1 MRDDI
6 EIKNMISHENMR
18 VIKTIREK
26 EYNDDE
32 TVLKL
37 DAHIIFKQIEPNKS
51 FFKKLMLLRNHKDGR
66 TQYVTSRKIFVQ
78 YGEWR
83 HYPEDEWEELVSF
96 RDYQGSKKDL
106 YSWAAYIVP
115 KDVKIDERF
124 YVPDII
130 GDIVAEEFWGSTYR
144 AKDGV
149 GIWNGKD
156 LEIDKSLYEETFM
169 IG

>member
-18 VIKTIREK
+18 VVKTIREK
-26 EYNDDE
+26 EYDDDE

-51 FFKKLMLLRNHKDGR
+51 FFKKLMLLRNYKDGR
-66 TQYVTSRKIFVQ
+66 TQYVTSRKMFVQ

-83 HYPEDEWEELVSF
+83 HYSEDEWEELVNF

-115 KDVKIDERF
+115 KDANIDERF

-156 LEIDKSLYEETFM
+156 LEIDKSIYKETFM
-169 IG
+169 VG